1 MDTRKPY
8 AGITLKST
16 SVQKRRDMRPLMS
29 QDLLTPEHWS
39 VYYVNYVDGTEV
51 TINLKDKLTE
61 QECLEYIAT
70 LERNT

>member
-1 MDTRKPY
+1 
-8 AGITLKST
+8 
-16 SVQKRRDMRPLMS
+16 MS